1 MSITNTHK
9 LEKFPI
15 DKIYGGVG
23 RAWYFCDGLSKSWKH
38 FRKKIYIG
46 FQIHHVLDKPV
57 VDICI
62 VFVMSIAYRNSI
74 IALLLCDMGPSLDL
88 VMSSENPLPK
98 RGHHFDTCKSSFC
111 PCYTSY
117 QGSLWALS
125 LALAH
130 FQTHWVNSWALEWH
144 CLYQICFL
152 VCYQKYLKTTS
163 LCHSAICTAL
173 LTKL

>member
-1 MSITNTHK
+1 M
-9 LEKFPI
+9 
-15 DKIYGGVG
+15 
-23 RAWYFCDGLSKSWKH
+23 SKSWKH

-98 RGHHFDTCKSSFC
+98 RGHHFDICNSSFC

-125 LALAH
+125 LAIFH
-130 FQTHWVNSWALEWH
+130 FQTQQLSSGVTLPLSDLFSCLLSKVLENH
-144 CLYQICFL
+144 FFMPLSHLYSTSD
-152 VCYQKYLKTTS
+152 KTVIPVVHAAS
-163 LCHSAICTAL
+163 LSPISPC
-173 LTKL
+173 